1 MRKGVSAILAAGFVV
16 AQAVTSSQSSMPP
29 RTATDVTNADI
40 RAVIAKAPPDGIL
53 DQQIRVVDMGKYN
66 VAVGVLHRSAK
77 PAQQGAID
85 HAQVTEVY
93 HIIEGS
99 GTFVTGGTIA
109 NARPVPTDNVIHTIL
124 VGPSTTGASTQGGQS
139 RHVGPGDV
147 IIVPP
152 GVAHWFSKVDSDMN
166 YLVVR
171 VDGDHILPAGY
182 VHPAVEVAQAVQ
194 ACRVASHSDRAQ
206 P

>member
-1 MRKGVSAILAAGFVV
+1 MRKGVPAIVAAVVLAV
-16 AQAVTSSQSSMPP
+16 QAVTTSQSAMPP
-29 RTATDVTNADI
+29 RSATDIPNADL
-40 RAVIAKAPPDGIL
+40 RAVIAHAPADGIL

-124 VGPSTTGASTQGGQS
+124 VGPSTTGASIQGGQS

-152 GVAHWFSKVDSDMN
+152 GVAHWFSQVDADMN

-182 VHPAVEVAQAVQ
+182 VHPAVKT
-194 ACRVASHSDRAQ
+194 R
-206 P
+206 

>member
-1 MRKGVSAILAAGFVV
+1 MRKGVPAALTVV
-16 AQAVTSSQSSMPP
+16 WISLQAATSSQPSSPP
-29 RTATDVTNADI
+29 RSATEITNADI

-93 HIIEGS
+93 HIIDGS

-109 NARPVPTDNVIHTIL
+109 SARQVPTDNVIHTIL
-124 VGPSTTGASTQGGQS
+124 VGPSTTGAAIQGGQS

-152 GVAHWFSKVDSDMN
+152 GVAHWFSKVDADMN

-182 VHPAVEVAQAVQ
+182 VHPAVVK
-194 ACRVASHSDRAQ
+194 